1 MKKLLLLLPLL
12 LLLTGC
18 AASSVPDPEA
28 YAWRMTTVQSL
39 DAGGSSV
46 ACAPDTPGALPN
58 TPTLTLTCTMKDETL
73 TLTDETAG
81 QTHSGSYR
89 TTDVSRDALR
99 LAITVGNTEGF
110 GTVAYTTY
118 ADGTRQP
125 TLILVLGDYTLN
137 FTAD

>member
-46 ACAPDTPGALPN
+46 ACAPDTPGIPQD
-58 TPTLTLTCTMKDETL
+58 TQVLTLTCTMKDETL